1 MSRDDATTN
10 ETAESIETDAHADDD
25 AHTDDSGSSVL
36 ESAAPDA
43 SPAVVAARADD
54 DLPDTAEIRDLA
66 AAAGYAVVGE
76 VTQRRREDPTYDLGR
91 GKAEDLMR
99 LAAETDAE
107 AVVYDGSLSPGQTFS
122 LGDLLPTG
130 TAVID
135 RPRLVLELFADAADS
150 RAANRQL
157 ELARLRYELPR
168 LREAIARD
176 SGEDVRLRPEGDS
189 RVLDV
194 EKRIESAERAL
205 DEIADDRAG
214 RRAERRDAG
223 FDLVALAGYT
233 NAGKSALA
241 RRLADESDDPE
252 FGDEAAPRDADLTDA
267 SEGGPADGD
276 GALAV
281 ADRPFETLATT
292 TRRATVGGRRALVT
306 DTVGFLDGL
315 PHEAVRSFR
324 TTIDAI
330 RAADCAL
337 LVADASDD
345 PADLRRKLRASLS
358 AIEATEGPVI
368 PVLSKADEVGPDGL
382 AAAVAAYEGA
392 VADLDPRGAPVVNA
406 LRSPIPVSVRDGTG
420 LGDLADAVADA
431 LPTATASVE
440 APNGGAAQAA
450 LSWAYDRGVVAD
462 VGYGS
467 ETIAVELAGRPA
479 VVAEAERRLAGGERD
494 RGEGGRVDGERDR
507 GEGDDGGPS
516 GGQDHA

>member
-10 ETAESIETDAHADDD
+10 ETAESIETDAHVDDADDAD
-25 AHTDDSGSSVL
+25 AHAADSSL
-36 ESAAPDA
+36 IDPAAPDA
-43 SPAVVAARADD
+43 TPAVVAARSEGEP
-54 DLPDTAEIRDLA
+54 PDTSEIRELA

-76 VTQRRREDPTYDLGR
+76 ATQRRREDPTYDLGR
-91 GKAEDLMR
+91 GKAEELMR

-107 AVVYDGSLSPGQTFS
+107 AVIYDGGLSPGQTFS
-122 LGDLLPTG
+122 LGDLLPPG

-150 RAANRQL
+150 RAADRQL

-168 LREAIARD
+168 LREAVARD
-176 SGEDVRLRPEGDS
+176 ASEDVRLQPEGDS

-205 DEIADDRAG
+205 GEIADDRAA

-233 NAGKSALA
+233 NAGKSTLA
-241 RRLADESDDPE
+241 RRLADEVDDPD
-252 FGDEAAPRDADLTDA
+252 FGDEAGARDVGRAD
-267 SEGGPADGD
+267 EGEGDPAEGD
-276 GALAV
+276 GPLAV
-281 ADRPFETLATT
+281 ADRPFETLSTT

-324 TTIDAI
+324 TTIDAV

-337 LVADASDD
+337 LVVDASDE
-345 PADLRRKLRASLS
+345 PADFRRKLSASLT

-368 PVLSKADEVGPDGL
+368 PVLSKADEVGADGL
-382 AAAVAAYEGA
+382 AAAVEAYEDA
-392 VADLDPRGAPVVNA
+392 VADLDPRDVPVVGA
-406 LRSPIPVSVRDGTG
+406 LRSPIPVSVREGTG
-420 LGDLADAVADA
+420 LADLADAVADA
-431 LPTATASVE
+431 LPTATATVE
-440 APNGGAAQAA
+440 VPNGGAAQAA

-462 VGYGS
+462 VDYGS
-467 ETIAVELAGRPA
+467 ETVVVELAGRPD
-479 VVAEAERRLAGGERD
+479 VVAEAERRFAD
-494 RGEGGRVDGERDR
+494 A
-507 GEGDDGGPS
+507 PS
-516 GGQDHA
+516 S

>member
-10 ETAESIETDAHADDD
+10 ATAESIETDAHADDADNADNADADNAD
-25 AHTDDSGSSVL
+25 AHDADSSL
-36 ESAAPDA
+36 IDPAAPDA
-43 SPAVVAARADD
+43 TPAVVAARSEGEP
-54 DLPDTAEIRDLA
+54 PDTAEIRELA

-91 GKAEDLMR
+91 GKAEELMR
-99 LAAETDAE
+99 LAADAAAE
-107 AVVYDGSLSPGQTFS
+107 AVIYDGGLSPGQTFS
-122 LGDLLPTG
+122 LGDLLPPG

-150 RAANRQL
+150 RAADRQL

-168 LREAIARD
+168 LREAVARD
-176 SGEDVRLRPEGDS
+176 ASEDVRLQPEGDS

-205 DEIADDRAG
+205 GEIADDRAA

-233 NAGKSALA
+233 NAGKSTLA
-241 RRLADESDDPE
+241 RRLADEVDDPE
-252 FGDEAAPRDADLTDA
+252 FEDEAGAPDVRRADADRADA
-267 SEGGPADGD
+267 DEGEGDPADGD
-276 GALAV
+276 GPLAV
-281 ADRPFETLATT
+281 ADRPFETLSTT

-337 LVADASDD
+337 LVVDASDE
-345 PADLRRKLRASLS
+345 PAALRRKLTASLS
-358 AIEATEGPVI
+358 AIEATDGPVI
-368 PVLSKADEVGPDGL
+368 PVLSKADEVGADGL
-382 AAAVAAYEGA
+382 AAAVEAYEGA
-392 VADLDPRGAPVVNA
+392 VVDLDPRDAPVVDA
-406 LRSPIPVSVRDGTG
+406 LRSPIPVSVRDETG
-420 LGDLADAVADA
+420 LADLADAVADA
-431 LPTATASVE
+431 LPTATATAE

-462 VGYGS
+462 VDYGS
-467 ETIAVELAGRPA
+467 ETVVVELAGRPD
-479 VVAEAERRLAGGERD
+479 VVAEAERRFAD
-494 RGEGGRVDGERDR
+494 A
-507 GEGDDGGPS
+507 PS
-516 GGQDHA
+516 S

>member
-10 ETAESIETDAHADDD
+10 DADESTEP
-25 AHTDDSGSSVL
+25 SGSDTR
-36 ESAAPDA
+36 AADA
-43 SPAVVAARADD
+43 DPAPANATPAVVAARTDSEP
-54 DLPDTAEIRDLA
+54 PDTTEIRELA

-91 GKAEDLMR
+91 GKAEELMR

-107 AVVYDGSLSPGQTFS
+107 AVIYDGSLSPGQTFS
-122 LGDLLPTG
+122 LGDLLPPG

-150 RAANRQL
+150 RAADRQL

-168 LREAIARD
+168 LREAVARD
-176 SGEDVRLRPEGDS
+176 ASEDVRLRPEGDS

-205 DEIADDRAG
+205 DDITDDRAA

-233 NAGKSALA
+233 NAGKSTLA
-241 RRLADESDDPE
+241 RRLADEIDDPE
-252 FGDEAAPRDADLTDA
+252 LGDGPGSRESDRAGAASRAA
-267 SEGGPADGD
+267 EGDPADD
-276 GALAV
+276 AGALAV
-281 ADRPFETLATT
+281 ADRPFETLSTT
-292 TRRATVGGRRALVT
+292 TRRATVGGRRALLT

-337 LVADASDD
+337 LVVDASDD
-345 PADLRRKLRASLS
+345 PTDLRRKLAASLS
-358 AIEATEGPVI
+358 AIEATDGPVI
-368 PVLSKADEVGPDGL
+368 PVLSKADRVGADGL
-382 AAAVAAYEGA
+382 ATVVEAYEGA
-392 VADLDPRGAPVVNA
+392 VADLNPRDAPVVDA

-420 LGDLADAVADA
+420 LADLANAVADA
-431 LPTATASVE
+431 LPTATASVS
-440 APNGGAAQAA
+440 APNGGDAQAA

-462 VGYGS
+462 VRYEGES
-467 ETIAVELAGRPA
+467 VAVDLAGRPD
-479 VVAEAERRLAGGERD
+479 VVREAERRLAGSP
-494 RGEGGRVDGERDR
+494 
-507 GEGDDGGPS
+507 PS
-516 GGQDHA
+516 S